1 MSRAIISAESVTK
14 TYRLGVINHNTFRDE
29 IQSWWARKRGLPDPN
44 LEIGKSALKN
54 RSSFNALEDITFDVK
69 AGETVGFIGKNGAGK
84 STLLKILSRVATP
97 TRGSVHIRG
106 RVSSL
111 LEVGTGFH
119 PELTGRENVYL
130 NGAILGMTKNEIRR
144 KFDEIVAFA
153 EIAEFI
159 DTPVKRYSSGM
170 YVRLAFAVAAHLEPE
185 ILIVDEVLAVGDY
198 DFQRKCLGKMKDVR
212 TEGRTVLFVSHNM
225 TAVNNLC
232 ARSILLEKG
241 KIMADG
247 PSADVTRTYLRMSQT
262 RTQSRWQFAGPADGS
277 KRAYFREAFILD
289 ANCKSR
295 EAYELTQDF
304 QIGLRY
310 RLTEPIRG
318 LTVGLQIISEENNE
332 TLISLTDSELDRSRL
347 ETREAGDY
355 VANVRVP
362 AHILNTGTYSLYAGL
377 SKGRQEIYD
386 VVEGLT
392 FRIIDSVGIMMF
404 IGFERKGALFSLQLP
419 WRLEKEPRIA
429 VHPSPEAVKSQSVT

>member
-1 MSRAIISAESVTK
+1 MGRPVISVESVTK
-14 TYRLGVINHNTFRDE
+14 SYRLGVINHSTLRGE
-29 IQSWWARKRGLPDPN
+29 IQAWWSRKRGFADPN
-44 LEIGKSALKN
+44 LKVGKSPVAN
-54 RSSFNALEDITFDVK
+54 GTAFNALDDVSFDVR

-84 STLLKILSRVATP
+84 STLLKILSRVAAP
-97 TRGSVHIRG
+97 NKGRVRIRG
-106 RVSSL
+106 HVSSL

-153 EIAEFI
+153 EIGEFV

-198 DFQRKCLGKMKDVR
+198 EFQRKCLGKMKDVR

-225 TAVNNLC
+225 TAINSLC

-241 KIMADG
+241 KIVADG
-247 PSADVTRTYLRMSQT
+247 PSGDVTRTYLGMSSM
-262 RTQSRWQFAGPADGS
+262 RTQSHWRFAEPPDGN
-277 KRAYFREAFILD
+277 KRAYVREAFILD
-289 ANCKSR
+289 ANSESR

-310 RLTEPIRG
+310 RLTEPLRG

-332 TLISLTDSELDRSRL
+332 TLISLTDSELDISRL

-355 VANVRVP
+355 VAYVRVP
-362 AHILNTGTYSLYAGL
+362 ARILNTGTYSLRIGL
-377 SKGRQEIYD
+377 SKARQEIFD
-386 VVEGLT
+386 VVEGLN
-392 FRIIDSVGIMMF
+392 FRIIDSVGIVMF
-404 IGFERKGALFSLQLP
+404 IGYERKGSLLSLQLP
-419 WRLEKEPRIA
+419 WSVEKEVGVR
-429 VHPSPEAVKSQSVT
+429 VHPDAKAV